1 MFDNPNPQ
9 DMLWGSKPLGSKL
22 IDRVLQKN
30 QTSKTRN
37 VKRMEP
43 APAPEVRPEDYLT
56 IQNLVLML
64 KTVDLCTENG
74 NNDVRGRQL
83 EDMMR
88 GWEESEKKFP
98 LGCLEDAWY
107 ALQPREVG
115 CRPRF
120 MIRNDD
126 RGTYAHVWH
135 RPSVIRVQRC
145 FYGKK
150 EHKEADGVTCYQL
163 GTIWTSNRLT
173 AKEMIPPDPS
183 GRELL
188 SYWKKTPFKLV
199 VEMKK
204 SEEGGEEVSTGSPT
218 GAVWVVNDS
227 GYHRESVDK
236 RAETELEK
244 VLMARVADSLS
255 DLVGCGRREIW
266 PKFEKADADYL
277 DYFPCYQEEKGGAIL
292 WKGAPDEECY

>member
-135 RPSVIRVQRC
+135 RPSVIR
-145 FYGKK
+145 
-150 EHKEADGVTCYQL
+150 L
-163 GTIWTSNRLT
+163 GTIWTSSRPT

-199 VEMKK
+199 VEMKHP
-204 SEEGGEEVSTGSPT
+204 EENGDEIGTGSPT
-218 GAVWVVNDS
+218 GTVWVVNDS

-236 RAETELEK
+236 RAKTELEK

-255 DLVGCGRREIW
+255 DLVNCGRRERW

-277 DYFPCYQEEKGGAIL
+277 DYFPCYQMEKGGPIL